1 MPYPLQSVAVAGA
14 TGNTGP
20 TVVKALIDA
29 GFKVTA
35 LTRSASKIQAIA
47 GLDINIVEVDY
58 LSHESLVSALQGI
71 DAVVVCGV
79 GMFVHLIISTS
90 LILITDKFPGS
101 PNKQT

>member
-1 MPYPLQSVAVAGA
+1 MPYPIRSVAVAGA

-20 TVVKALIDA
+20 TVTKAIIDA

-35 LTRSASKIQAIA
+35 FTRSTAKIQALA
-47 GLDINIVEVDY
+47 GLDVKIVEVNY

-79 GMFVHLIISTS
+79 GMYVQS
-90 LILITDKFPGS
+90 LCRLSHTHE
-101 PNKQT
+101 